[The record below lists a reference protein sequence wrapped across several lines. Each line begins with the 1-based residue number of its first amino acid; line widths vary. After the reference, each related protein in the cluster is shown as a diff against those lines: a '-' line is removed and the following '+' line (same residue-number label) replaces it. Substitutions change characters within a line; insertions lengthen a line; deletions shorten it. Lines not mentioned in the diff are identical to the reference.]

1 MSGYVDKHLQAGEV
15 VTYRG
20 RPSKSAVFFQPTIF
34 LILFVILDSIDR
46 NLSAKTATSESVKT
60 GFEVLLGFAL
70 FLLILLVVMGFI
82 AGFVF
87 INSAEYAVTDRRLIA
102 KYGLFRRRSVDVL
115 LAHISGVKVNQ
126 GLFGRGLDFGDLLI
140 FVSGGNRQI
149 TCIKQPQEFR
159 AAVLT
164 QLEQAKL
171 LRGTAAYR
179 LNTNSGPDAKKR
191 TPDPHQ
197 APHRILNRIV
207 MPRPNLR
214 QRSHSHLEPLR
225 NGRLTHLMRIHFAI
239 GMGIDGLST
248 SHKNLKQ
255 RVVLPDSDFCI
266 GYWNLLNCCRICY
279 DNFIGAKQ

>member
-140 FVSGGNRQI
+140 LVSGGNRQI

-191 TPDPHQ
+191 D
-197 APHRILNRIV
+197 
-207 MPRPNLR
+207 
-214 QRSHSHLEPLR
+214 S
-225 NGRLTHLMRIHFAI
+225 G
-239 GMGIDGLST
+239 ST
-248 SHKNLKQ
+248 SGSTQNSESNSHASPKPTSAKP
-255 RVVLPDSDFCI
+255 LPPGTSAKWEVDPFDENSLR
-266 GYWNLLNCCRICY
+266 YWDGDRWTEHVS
-279 DNFIGAKQ
+279 